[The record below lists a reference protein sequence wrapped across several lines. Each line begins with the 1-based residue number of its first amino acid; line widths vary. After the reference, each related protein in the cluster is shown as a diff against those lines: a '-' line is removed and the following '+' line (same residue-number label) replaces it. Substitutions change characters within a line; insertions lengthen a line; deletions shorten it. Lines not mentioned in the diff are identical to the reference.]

1 MEGQGSKIERSSKL
15 IKGFMA
21 LVIVMQII
29 EFYQTSIMDFGV
41 IAGAFGALSFLRG
54 LLLSPQL
61 LVTPLKQW
69 FKSNIKLSKESYKYF
84 ILAVVLIVISAI

>member
-1 MEGQGSKIERSSKL
+1 MEDQSSKIERSSKL

-29 EFYQTSIMDFGV
+29 EFYQTSVMDFGV
-41 IAGAFGALSFLRG
+41 IAGAFGVLSFLRG

-61 LVTPLKQW
+61 LVTPFNQW
-69 FKSNIKLSKESYKYF
+69 FKSNVKLSKESYKYF
-84 ILAVVLIVISAI
+84 ILAVILIAISAI